1 MNIGILGTGNMSS
14 RLGRIWLARGHHVF
28 FGTRSVEK
36 AAQLVSETQGK
47 AQAGSYHEA
56 ARFGDVVFL
65 GVPWSAAEE
74 TVRAL
79 SAELYGKVL
88 IDCTNPLA
96 SDFASLVVPP
106 HTSAAELIQSWLP
119 EAHVVKAYNTIG
131 AKVLANP
138 IYDGVSATGFYCGN
152 DAAAKAKVATLIA
165 DSGFDPVDCGTL
177 LQARHLETMTLL
189 FLNLAFKQQMGG
201 EIAFKLLKR

>member
-1 MNIGILGTGNMSS
+1 MSS

-36 AAQLVSETQGK
+36 AAQLVAETQGK

-56 ARFGDVVFL
+56 AKFGEVVFL

-74 TVRAL
+74 TVRTLA
-79 SAELYGKVL
+79 SELRGNIL

-96 SDFASLVVPP
+96 PDFASLLVPS

-119 EAHVVKAYNTIG
+119 DVRVVKAYNTIG

-138 IYDGVSATGFYCGN
+138 TYDGISATGFYCGN
-152 DAAAKAKVATLIA
+152 DPEAKAKVAILIA
-165 DSGFDPVDCGTL
+165 DSGFDPVDCGAL
-177 LQARHLETMTLL
+177 SQARHLEAMTLL

>member
-1 MNIGILGTGNMSS
+1 MKIGILGTGNMSS
-14 RLGRIWLARGHHVF
+14 RLGRVWLNKGHQVF

-36 AAQLVSETQGK
+36 AAQLVAETQAK
-47 AQAGSYHEA
+47 AQAGSYQEA
-56 ARFGDVVFL
+56 AQFGEVIFL

-79 SAELYGKVL
+79 AKDLRSKTL
-88 IDCTNPLA
+88 IDCTNALA
-96 SDFASLVVPP
+96 PDFASLVVP
-106 HTSAAELIQSWLP
+106 HDTSAAELIQSWLP
-119 EAHVVKAYNTIG
+119 ETHVVKAYNTIG

-138 IYDGVSATGFYCGN
+138 LYDGMPATGFYCGN
-152 DAAAKAKVATLIA
+152 HAEAKEKVATLIR
-165 DSGFDPVDCGTL
+165 DSGFEPVDCGTL
-177 LQARHLETMTLL
+177 QQARHLETMTLL